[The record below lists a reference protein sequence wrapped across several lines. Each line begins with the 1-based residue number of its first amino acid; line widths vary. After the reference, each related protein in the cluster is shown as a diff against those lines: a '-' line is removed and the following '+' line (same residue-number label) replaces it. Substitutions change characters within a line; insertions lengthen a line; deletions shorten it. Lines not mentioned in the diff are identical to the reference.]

1 MKHVS
6 TFAKYLGRKLRR
18 EDGNASVEFVILF
31 PAIMTIFFSSFEVSI
46 YLLRATM
53 LERALDLNVRELRL
67 GRLDPA
73 TPEQLKK
80 QVCDDTLIFR
90 DCPNA
95 IAIELTTI
103 STNTWEL
110 PAESMVCVD
119 RREEIAPAVTVDFG
133 QVNDLMMVRACAVLD
148 PFFGT
153 TSLVMDLPL
162 DPSGG
167 YVVAAASTFVNE
179 P

>member
-1 MKHVS
+1 MKPLLNIKNRLAR
-6 TFAKYLGRKLRR
+6 FWRR
-18 EDGNASVEFVILF
+18 EDGVASVEFVILF

-46 YLLRATM
+46 YLLRATL

-67 GRLDPA
+67 GRLTPA

-80 QVCDDTLIFR
+80 QVCNDTLIFK

-103 STNTWEL
+103 DTNTWNL
-110 PAESMVCVD
+110 PPEQMVCVD
-119 RREEIAPAVTVDFG
+119 RDENIAPAVEVSFG

-153 TSLVMDLPL
+153 TPLVMDLPL

-167 YVVAAASTFVNE
+167 YIVAAASTFVNE